1 MSKRISMLLFTVL
14 LVIGSSGCGHA
25 YFYNKKAD
33 DSISQAVHN
42 ALGDDVYYVSKEER
56 ESGSC
61 HYLYLIR
68 KEEKEVLYE
77 LVSSIN
83 QEISK
88 ESSKVYVMV
97 GCEIPGGM
105 EIEVILSNYTDES
118 LPQADYKGL
127 KDLIVRYP
135 NISHNELFKNPEIYT
150 QLEDIHS
157 FEIDRELQDKA
168 VEQGIDWQEI
178 WPNLEKFEIVE

>member
-1 MSKRISMLLFTVL
+1 MCCNYIF
-14 LVIGSSGCGHA
+14 
-25 YFYNKKAD
+25 KK
-33 DSISQAVHN
+33 QR
-42 ALGDDVYYVSKEER
+42 Y
-56 ESGSC
+56 C
-61 HYLYLIR
+61 
-68 KEEKEVLYE
+68 LYE
-77 LVSSIN
+77 LVNSIN

-105 EIEVILSNYTDES
+105 EIEVILSNYSDES

-150 QLEDIHS
+150 QLEDIRS
-157 FEIDRELQDKA
+157 FAIDRELQDKA

-178 WPNLEKFEIVE
+178 WPNLENFQITD